1 MQQQIDLAPT
11 SLDDVINKV
20 NDVTPHVAAELNPAQ
35 LIQHWL
41 NVISL
46 EAHLYPHDETYVASY
61 HQLLDVLV
69 QCNLLPLACR
79 VQRDVGG
86 NYLNNEKIMELTE
99 EAKHPDFVIRNVAP
113 IRFYRKTK
121 NQ

>member
-1 MQQQIDLAPT
+1 MSQAINVIPD
-11 SLDDVINKV
+11 SIDDVINKV
-20 NDVTPHVAAELNPAQ
+20 NAVTPQVATKLNPKQ

-46 EAHLYPHDETYVASY
+46 EAHLYPHDKAYVESY
-61 HQLLDVLV
+61 HQLLNVLV

-86 NYLNNEKIMELTE
+86 NYLTNEKILQLTE
-99 EAKHPDFVIRNVAP
+99 EAKQPDFVIKNTAP
-113 IRFYRKTK
+113 IRLFQKPKTR
-121 NQ
+121 